1 MYWPTNAAISMNP
14 RTANP
19 VVVICCLHQTKLT
32 KSVYSDVNVLAGQ
45 ASAATYDPS
54 YMSLYQEHGVG
65 GAGSGVGI
73 HAVLEHLATTATS
86 NRDKGDKLERLILS
100 YLRTDPM
107 YAQRFSS
114 VWLWNDWPERG
125 VQVDTGIDLVA
136 QERDTGDYIA
146 IQCKFHQP
154 GYLLQKSDIDSFFTA
169 SGKHPFKGRLVVSTS
184 DRWSKH
190 AEEALAN
197 QQIPVS
203 RLRIQDLASSPIDW
217 GQFTLQRPEDMELLP
232 KKQLRPHQVEA
243 HANVVAGLQKAD
255 RGKLIMAC
263 GTGKTFTSLK
273 IAETMVGAGGNV
285 LFLVPSLS
293 LLSQTLGEWTGDSH
307 VPLRSF
313 AVCSD
318 TKIGRSRDDE
328 DLKVYDLAFPS
339 TTDPFKLHDQLCIPD
354 RERMTVVFSTYQ
366 SIDVVS
372 QAQALGDVPSFDLV
386 IADEAHRTTGAMLQG
401 EEQSHFTKVH
411 DPRAIKA
418 KKRLYMTATP
428 RLYSDEQVARAV
440 EKEAVLWSMDD
451 PDYYGEELHRLNFGE
466 AVSQDLLSDYKVMIL
481 AVDEKYISKA
491 VQRLLKDED
500 NELTLDDAVK
510 IVGCWNGLAK
520 RTGTDAEEE
529 NGSVE
534 QPMRRA
540 VAFAGNIKASKKIA
554 EMFTNI
560 VDAYTEEAGEDED
573 LLHCEAEHV
582 DGTFNVLM
590 RNHRLDWL
598 KEPTP
603 DNTCRILTNAR
614 CLSEGVDVPSLDA
627 VMFLQPRDSEI
638 DIVQAVGR
646 VMRKVPGK
654 EYGYVILPI
663 GVPAGVSPEEA
674 LSDNKKY
681 RVVWQ
686 VLQALRAHDE
696 RFDSTINKLELNKR
710 KPDQIAVI
718 GVGGGTQERPD
729 GSEVV
734 PIDFGLENIGEWR
747 DAIYA
752 RIVQKVG
759 TSRYWESWAKD
770 VADIAERHVTRIEAI
785 LEAGDS
791 AHLDTFEKFLEG
803 LRRNLNPAIDRA
815 DAIEMLSQHLITK
828 PVFEALFEGYS
839 FAQSNPVSV
848 AMQKMVDVLEGH
860 ALEKETQA
868 LDKFYESVRQRA
880 SRIDNAEGK
889 QRVII
894 QLYDKFFRTAFPR
907 MAERLGIVYTPI
919 EVVDYILKSADH
931 ALKAEFGRSLTD
943 EGVHILDP
951 FTGTGTFLVRLIQSG
966 LIKLED
972 LPRKY
977 QHELH
982 ANEIVL
988 LAYYIAAINIE
999 EAYHEQTGWQYE
1011 PFEGIVLTDTFQ
1023 LTEDPANGQAMT
1035 IGRVLPEN
1043 SERATKQKALDITVI
1058 VGNPPYSAWQ
1068 GSENDANK
1076 NLAYPN
1082 LDERIRTTYAA
1093 NSSAV
1098 LKNSLYDSYVR
1109 AIRWASDRIGDKGI
1123 VCFVTNGGFIDGN
1136 AADGL
1141 RKTLIEEFSSLY
1153 IFNLRGNQ
1161 RTSGETSR
1169 REGGKIFDS
1178 GSRATIAISLLLKNP
1193 DKATPGKL
1201 YYHDIGD
1208 YLSREEKLETI
1219 HELGSVAGTPWQSV
1233 VPNERHDWIN
1243 QRGDEFR
1250 AYQPLGVKNGRGS
1263 VFSVYSGGL
1272 KTNRDPWVY
1281 NYSKRALASNI
1292 RRMIE
1297 FYNEQV
1303 ENYTLLK
1310 ETRDAEDVPAA
1321 ADWVSKDPTKI
1332 SWTRELLA
1340 DLRQSKH
1347 HPYLPSRIVR
1357 GLYRPFSKQW
1367 VYFDRRFNNTV
1378 YQMPRLF
1385 PNGDANNLV
1394 IYVTGSG
1401 GNKPFSAVISNVVP
1415 NIHLLDTGQ
1424 AFPLYYYEET
1434 NQYTATNIF
1443 DAPPD
1448 ENGYVRKDAI
1458 TDGTLTSYRK
1468 IYDDSSITKEDIF
1481 YYIYGVLHS
1490 VEYRERF
1497 EADLKKELPRI
1508 PYAKDFHA
1516 FAQAGRQLGN
1526 LHVNYERAPKYPVT
1540 VKNTH
1545 SSSSSREAMRVT
1557 KMRFTKKDDRSRLK
1571 VNAHI
1576 TISDIPDEAH
1586 GYVVN
1591 GRTPIEWL
1599 IDRYQVTTD
1608 KKSGIKNDPNEWSD
1622 DPCYILDLIQR
1633 VITVSVET
1641 VRIVNSLPP
1650 LGERVGAAKAN

>member
-1 MYWPTNAAISMNP
+1 MLDTGARSGGVAPS
-14 RTANP
+14 
-19 VVVICCLHQTKLT
+19 
-32 KSVYSDVNVLAGQ
+32 SVA
-45 ASAATYDPS
+45 
-54 YMSLYQEHGVG
+54 
-65 GAGSGVGI
+65 
-73 HAVLEHLATTATS
+73 LEHVLNQLAAEAIHNS
-86 NRDKGDKLERLILS
+86 DKGRKFERLVRG
-100 YLRTDPM
+100 YLLTDPM
-107 YAQRFSS
+107 YAQKFSD

-125 VQVDTGIDLVA
+125 TQVDTGIDLVA
-136 QERDTGDYIA
+136 RERDTGHYIA
-146 IQCKFHQP
+146 IQCKFYQAS
-154 GYLLQKSDIDSFFTA
+154 YLLQKSDIDSFFTA

-190 AEEALAN
+190 AEDALAD
-197 QQIPVS
+197 QQIPVT

-217 GQFTLQRPEDMELLP
+217 GQFTLQQPEQMELLP

-243 HANVVAGLQKAD
+243 HANVVAGLQTAE

-273 IAETMVGAGGNV
+273 IAETMVGAGGSV

-318 TKIGRSRDDE
+318 TKVGRSRDDE

-339 TTDPFKLHDQLCIPD
+339 TTDPWKLHDQLCIPD
-354 RERMTVVFSTYQ
+354 YERMTVVFSTYQ

-372 QAQALGDVPSFDLV
+372 QAQAMGDVPAFDLV

-451 PDYYGEELHRLNFGE
+451 SDYYGEELHRLNFGE

-491 VQRLLKDED
+491 VQRLLADED

-520 RTGTDAEEE
+520 RTGSDDEDE
-529 NGSVE
+529 NPTNDR
-534 QPMRRA
+534 PMKRA

-573 LLHCEAEHV
+573 LLRCEAEHV

-598 KEPTP
+598 KQPTP

-646 VMRKVPGK
+646 VMRKAPGK

-663 GVPAGVSPEEA
+663 GVPSGVSPEEA

-696 RFDSTINKLELNKR
+696 RFDSTINKLELNKK

-718 GVGGGTQERPD
+718 GVGGGSDDREEGNQAVQGIIGFD
-729 GSEVV
+729 
-734 PIDFGLENIGEWR
+734 LENIGEWR

-770 VADIAERHVTRIEAI
+770 VAEIAERHVTRIETI
-785 LEAGDS
+785 LEAGNP
-791 AHLDTFEKFLEG
+791 AINEAFELFLQG
-803 LRRNLNPAIDRA
+803 LQRNLNPAINEA

-839 FAQSNPVSV
+839 FAKNNPVSV
-848 AMQKMVDVLEGH
+848 AMQKMVDILEGQS
-860 ALEKETQA
+860 LEKETQA

-919 EVVDYILKSADH
+919 EAVDYILQSADH
-931 ALKAEFGRSLTD
+931 ALQKEFGKSLTD

-966 LIKLED
+966 LIRLED
-972 LPRKY
+972 LPRKFSK
-977 QHELH
+977 EMH

-988 LAYYIAAINIE
+988 LAYYIAAINLE
-999 EAYHEQTGWQYE
+999 EAYHEQTGWQYQ

-1068 GSENDANK
+1068 SSENDANK
-1076 NLAYPN
+1076 NLVYPN

-1093 NSSAV
+1093 HSSAV

-1109 AIRWASDRIGDKGI
+1109 AIRWASDRVSDKGI

-1153 IFNLRGNQ
+1153 VFNLRGNA
-1161 RTSGETSR
+1161 RTSGEQR
-1169 REGGKIFDS
+1169 RKESGNVFGEGT
-1178 GSRATIAISLLLKNP
+1178 RTNIAITLLVKNS
-1193 DKATPGKL
+1193 DKPTPGKL

-1208 YLSREEKLETI
+1208 YLSREEKLQAI
-1219 HELGSVAGTPWQSV
+1219 QDFKSVADTPWQAIA
-1233 VPNERHDWIN
+1233 PNERHDWIN
-1243 QRGDEFR
+1243 QRGDTFASFQVIGDKGKSEQEPVFET
-1250 AYQPLGVKNGRGS
+1250 YSLGVS
-1263 VFSVYSGGL
+1263 
-1272 KTNRDPWVY
+1272 TNRDAWVY
-1281 NYSKRALASNI
+1281 NFSESELAKNVT
-1292 RRMIE
+1292 RMLT
-1297 FYNEQV
+1297 FYNDQV
-1303 ENYTLLK
+1303 ASYHEAVNTSSTPV
-1310 ETRDAEDVPAA
+1310 EPDDFISNDSTR
-1321 ADWVSKDPTKI
+1321 I
-1332 SWTRELLA
+1332 SWSVNLKK
-1340 DLRQSKH
+1340 DLITGRKLSLEH
-1347 HPYLPSRIVR
+1347 SEVVLGS
-1357 GLYRPFSKQW
+1357 YRPFCRQY
-1367 VYFDRRFNNTV
+1367 VYFNRNLIERPGLTS
-1378 YQMPRLF
+1378 RLF
-1385 PNGDANNLV
+1385 PTTMAQNLV
-1394 IYVTGSG
+1394 ISVTGTSAS
-1401 GNKPFSAVISNVVP
+1401 KPFSALMTDAIP
-1415 NIHLLDTGQ
+1415 NRHYLDSSQ
-1424 AFPLYYYEET
+1424 NFPLYLYEEAASDQT
-1434 NQYTATNIF
+1434 SIF
-1443 DAPPD
+1443 VDSTGTIGGQ
-1448 ENGYVRKDAI
+1448 NRRYAI
-1458 TDGTLTSYRK
+1458 TDSTLSTYRK
-1468 IYDDSSITKEDIF
+1468 TYGDQSLTKEDIF
-1481 YYIYGVLHS
+1481 YYVYGIFHS
-1490 VEYRERF
+1490 PEYRERF
-1497 EADLKKELPRI
+1497 QADLQKELPRI
-1508 PYAKDFHA
+1508 PYASDFHI
-1516 FAQAGRQLGN
+1516 FARAGRELGD
-1526 LHVNYERAPKYPVT
+1526 LHVNYEQAPKYPVT
-1540 VKNTH
+1540 VTNTH
-1545 SSSSSREAMRVT
+1545 TSPSSREAMKVT
-1557 KMRFTKKDDRSRLK
+1557 KMRFAKKNDKSRLK
-1571 VNAHI
+1571 FNAHV
-1576 TISDIPDEAH
+1576 TISDIPEEA
-1586 GYVVN
+1586 YEYQVN
-1591 GRTPIEWL
+1591 GKSALEWL

-1608 KKSGIKNDPNEWSD
+1608 KKSGIKNDPNDWSE
-1622 DPCYILDLIQR
+1622 DPCYILDLVQR

-1650 LGERVGAAKAN
+1650 LEELASASITI